1 LKYVGKNNEH
11 AMYVH
16 HNNFFERAELSDRD
30 AIGLKRPPSISI
42 FSVAFEVLKINNK
55 AILELE

>member
-16 HNNFFERAELSDRD
+16 HNNFFERAELSDYD
-30 AIGLKRPPSISI
+30 ATDLKRPPYISI
-42 FSVAFEVLKINNK
+42 FSIAFDVLKINNK
-55 AILELE
+55 AILELK